1 MSATAILSRD
11 TTPASDTADDLLSW
25 DLDTAPSVM
34 ESDTWL
40 LSFIDVLTLLLALF
54 VLLLAQEHQ
63 RNKAIDSDI
72 YEQPVPAVYEPEPIP
87 TAPILQPFSTIQL
100 PALPQIITP
109 LSHLRMP
116 VHTRIKKPAKE
127 TPEVDKLASTKESK
141 TNVDETIK
149 EAQPPEMVTTLSPV
163 NRLMEALHASGL
175 TDRIDVQS
183 HTDSLH
189 LDIADSILFAPARTT
204 LTENGITLLGELAA
218 TLKTLPWSLAVEGH
232 TDNVPI
238 KTARFPS
245 NWELSTARAS
255 AVARELIRHGVQPDR
270 IRAVGYADTQPLVSN
285 DTPEGRNRNRRV
297 TFVLELPKEA
307 QVERNTSH
315 NGVSITKPE

>member
-1 MSATAILSRD
+1 MSVAAILSRD
-11 TTPASDTADDLLSW
+11 TTSANDAADDLFFQ
-25 DLDTAPSVM
+25 DLETAPSVM

-63 RNKAIDSDI
+63 RNKTIDYNI
-72 YEQPVPAVYEPEPIP
+72 HEQPVPAVYEPEPVP
-87 TAPILQPFSTIQL
+87 TTPILQPFSIIQL
-100 PALPQIITP
+100 PALPRIITP
-109 LSHLRMP
+109 LAQLRMP
-116 VHTRIKKPAKE
+116 THARIKKPAKE
-127 TPEVDKLASTKESK
+127 TPEVNKPVAK
-141 TNVDETIK
+141 TAMETHVDVTNKHTQQPET
-149 EAQPPEMVTTLSPV
+149 VTIPSPA

-175 TDRIDVQS
+175 DDRVDIQT

-189 LDIADSILFAPARTT
+189 LDIADSILFAPARTR
-204 LTENGITLLGELAA
+204 LTESGITLLGELAA

-232 TDNVPI
+232 TDNIPI
-238 KTARFPS
+238 ETARFPS

-255 AVARELIRHGVQPDR
+255 AVARELIRHGIQPDR
-270 IRAVGYADTQPLVSN
+270 IRAVGYADTQPLASN

-307 QVERNTSH
+307 AAEKNNS
-315 NGVSITKPE
+315 K

>member
-1 MSATAILSRD
+1 MSVAAILSRD
-11 TTPASDTADDLLSW
+11 STSASDAADDLFFQ
-25 DLDTAPSVM
+25 DLETAPSVM

-63 RNKAIDSDI
+63 RNKTIDYNI
-72 YEQPVPAVYEPEPIP
+72 HEQPVPAVYEPEPVPI
-87 TAPILQPFSTIQL
+87 TPILQPFSIIQL
-100 PALPQIITP
+100 PALPRIITP
-109 LSHLRMP
+109 LAQLRMP
-116 VHTRIKKPAKE
+116 THARIKKPAKE
-127 TPEVDKLASTKESK
+127 KTPDVNKPVAKTMNKTHVDKA
-141 TNVDETIK
+141 DENTQPSETATI
-149 EAQPPEMVTTLSPV
+149 PSPV

-175 TDRIDVQS
+175 DDRIDIQT

-189 LDIADSILFAPARTT
+189 LDIADSILFAPARTR
-204 LTENGITLLGELAA
+204 LTESGITLLGELAA

-232 TDNVPI
+232 TDNIPI
-238 KTARFPS
+238 ETARFPS

-270 IRAVGYADTQPLVSN
+270 IRAVGYADTQPLASN
-285 DTPEGRNRNRRV
+285 DTPKGRNRNRRV

-307 QVERNTSH
+307 AAEK
-315 NGVSITKPE
+315 NGSK